1 MADKDLLVLNS
12 NGTVKC
18 RKDFP
23 TFLSEEGGRNTSLTL
38 NMGTGVLTLTDSKG
52 DTVTWQARE
61 LLNFAF
67 VPACP

>member
-1 MADKDLLVLNS
+1 MADKSLLVLNS
-12 NGTVKC
+12 DGTVKC

-23 TFLSEEGGRNTSLTL
+23 AFLFEEGGRNTSLTL
-38 NMGTGVLTLTDSKG
+38 NGGTGELTLTDSKG

-67 VPACP
+67 VPVCS